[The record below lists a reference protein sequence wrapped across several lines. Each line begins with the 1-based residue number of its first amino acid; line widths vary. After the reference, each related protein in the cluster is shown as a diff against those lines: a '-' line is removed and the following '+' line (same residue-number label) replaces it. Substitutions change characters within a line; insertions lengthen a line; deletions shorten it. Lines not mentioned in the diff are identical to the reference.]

1 MTQQSRKYEDFSIN
15 GKVFRSNS
23 WSPLT
28 AAKKLPKIG
37 SSFVV
42 PISFLFSNPED
53 PQSVIPQA
61 LMMLFSQLEEQ
72 DLSELFGFILSDVWN
87 MSTDKKLNIDVDLDN
102 LDELLE
108 LAALVLTQHYGVL
121 IKGKGIAAIFRVMLP
136 LHQVV

>member
-1 MTQQSRKYEDFSIN
+1 MTQQSKKYEDFSIN

-72 DLSELFGFILSDVWN
+72 DLSELFNIIFGDVWN
-87 MSTDKKLNIDVDLDN
+87 MTTDKKLNMDTDLDN
-102 LDELLE
+102 LDELLQ
-108 LAALVLTQHYGVL
+108 LGAMVLNQHFGCL
-121 IKGKGIAAIFRVMLP
+121 IGGKGVIDLFKVLLP
-136 LHQVV
+136 LHRTA

>member
-1 MTQQSRKYEDFSIN
+1 MTQQSKKYEDFSIN

-72 DLSELFGFILSDVWN
+72 DLSELFNIIFSDVWN
-87 MSTDKKLNIDVDLDN
+87 MSNDKKLNMDTDLEN
-102 LDELLE
+102 LDELLQ
-108 LAALVLTQHYGVL
+108 LGAMVLNHHFGCL
-121 IKGKGIAAIFRVMLP
+121 IGGKGVISLFKVLLP
-136 LHQVV
+136 LHQTV

>member
-72 DLSELFGFILSDVWN
+72 DLSELFNIILGDVWN
-87 MSTDKKLNIDVDLDN
+87 MTVDKKLNMDVDLDN

-108 LAALVLTQHYGVL
+108 LGSLVLTQQYGCL
-121 IKGKGIAAIFRVMLP
+121 IGGKGVINLFKVLLP
-136 LHQVV
+136 LHQTV